1 MKREN
6 LQAIHVFVTVVETG
20 NFSAAAIQ
28 LGMTRSRVSQVISQL
43 EKRVAVQLIIRST
56 RSMHLTEAG
65 QHFYEQCHRGLGLID
80 SAIAQTEED
89 QTEIGGIIR
98 INSLGGL
105 FGERILTPHILKFM
119 IQNPHIKIELDFSSN
134 QVDLI
139 ADHFDFAIRM
149 GELQDSS
156 LIARPLVTYES
167 YLCASPKYLQKY
179 GEPEHP
185 RDLNKHKL
193 LTGSPKKWRIYKQKS
208 NPQEPTD
215 ISVEGVLN
223 CPNGH
228 VVRKAAL
235 ENLGVAH
242 LPAYY
247 VAEDVQQG
255 KLQRVLPEWWHGQ
268 SKISIVYPQT
278 RFKIRRVQ
286 LLVDYLLEGFLHT
299 E

>member
-1 MKREN
+1 MKRSN
-6 LQAIHVFVTVVETG
+6 LQAIHVFVSVVDAG
-20 NFSAAAIQ
+20 SFSAAATQI
-28 LGMTRSRVSQVISQL
+28 GMTRSRVSQVISNL

-65 QHFYEQCHRGLGLID
+65 QHFYDQCRRGLGLID
-80 SAIAQTEED
+80 NAIAQTEED
-89 QTEIGGIIR
+89 QNEISGKIR

-105 FGERILTPHILKFM
+105 FGEKILAPYLLKFM
-119 IQNPHIKIELDFSSN
+119 TVNPGITIELDFSSD

-149 GELQDSS
+149 GELQDSA
-156 LIARPLVTYES
+156 LIARPLATYES
-167 YLCASPKYLQKY
+167 FLCASPNYLQQY

-185 RDLNKHKL
+185 KDLSKHNL
-193 LTGSPKKWRIYKQKS
+193 LTGSPKKWRLYRSKS
-208 NPQEPTD
+208 KPQEHTD
-215 ISVEGVLN
+215 INVTGALN

-228 VVRKAAL
+228 VVRKAVL
-235 ENLGVAH
+235 EGLGIAH

-247 VAEDVQQG
+247 VAQDVQQG
-255 KLQRVLPEWWHGQ
+255 KLQRVLPQWWHGQ

-286 LLVDYLLEGFLHT
+286 LLVDYLLGMDFSY
-299 E
+299 